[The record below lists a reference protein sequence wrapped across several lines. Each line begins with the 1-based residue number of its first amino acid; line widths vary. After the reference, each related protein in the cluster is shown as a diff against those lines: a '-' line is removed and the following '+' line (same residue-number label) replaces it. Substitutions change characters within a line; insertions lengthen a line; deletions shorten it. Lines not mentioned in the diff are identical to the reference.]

1 MRGSAGWLIHSIPC
15 PTSASV
21 TACSTAWAIAG
32 RASRSLPISARR
44 SDSKWRIFPRDVP
57 RLTICRSHRGS
68 IIVALRGS
76 WLLRCGPIA
85 PSMGSAS
92 RLTAERFVAEVMSGQ
107 QRHWNKYGSYAEL
120 ASFEVH
126 GRDYRVRAIE
136 RPDSPVL
143 IIAPH
148 GGMIEVGTSEI
159 ASGVAAAEYNL
170 FSFEGLKPDGANRD
184 LHITSHRF
192 DHPECVAMASRCDIV
207 VTVHGCQGEA
217 RIHVGGLDTGLGA
230 HLAARLA
237 GAGFAVETE
246 GHRYP
251 GR

>member
-1 MRGSAGWLIHSIPC
+1 
-15 PTSASV
+15 
-21 TACSTAWAIAG
+21 
-32 RASRSLPISARR
+32 
-44 SDSKWRIFPRDVP
+44 
-57 RLTICRSHRGS
+57 
-68 IIVALRGS
+68 
-76 WLLRCGPIA
+76 
-85 PSMGSAS
+85 MGSAS

-126 GRDYRVRAIE
+126 GRDYRVRTIE

-251 GR
+251 GRHPFNICNRGLRKKGAQLEITYDLRTGGSRAAIAAAVRTAIADHAAALRIDTAG

>member
-1 MRGSAGWLIHSIPC
+1 
-15 PTSASV
+15 
-21 TACSTAWAIAG
+21 
-32 RASRSLPISARR
+32 
-44 SDSKWRIFPRDVP
+44 
-57 RLTICRSHRGS
+57 
-68 IIVALRGS
+68 
-76 WLLRCGPIA
+76 
-85 PSMGSAS
+85 MGSAS

-126 GRDYRVRAIE
+126 GRDYRVRTIE

-217 RIHVGGLDTGLGA
+217 RIHVGGLDAGLGA
-230 HLAARLA
+230 RLAARLA

-251 GR
+251 GRHPFNICNRGLRKKGAQLEITYDLRTGGSRAAIAAAVRTAIADHAAALRIDTAG